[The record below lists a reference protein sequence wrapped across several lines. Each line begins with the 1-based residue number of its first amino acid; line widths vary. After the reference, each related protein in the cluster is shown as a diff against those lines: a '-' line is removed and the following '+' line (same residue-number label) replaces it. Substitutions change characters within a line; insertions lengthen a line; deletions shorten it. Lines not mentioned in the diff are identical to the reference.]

1 MKCKLSTYVV
11 RHYLTT
17 LKYNNISQVCP
28 YKDLGSAKDY
38 IIILLFLMQPSAGD
52 KPDRM
57 QSQEKHN
64 PIYYAQVKTDYES
77 TWQMQLQVP
86 TGAHLIRDSNQA
98 RSKQSEDNQLYL
110 DRLNEVLDSLT
121 LTDNKC
127 HFNRVRENEALISSA
142 ALSIAYSGVFHS
154 YINALTLFFSIAL
167 INPNNIKL

>member
-1 MKCKLSTYVV
+1 MVIQLRYTDLSQSNYSMKCKLSSYVV
-11 RHYLTT
+11 KHNLTT

-38 IIILLFLMQPSAGD
+38 VIILLFLMQPSAGD

-86 TGAHLIRDSNQA
+86 TGAHLLETVTKLEVSRANTGAIPRQA
-98 RSKQSEDNQLYL
+98 
-110 DRLNEVLDSLT
+110 
-121 LTDNKC
+121 
-127 HFNRVRENEALISSA
+127 
-142 ALSIAYSGVFHS
+142 
-154 YINALTLFFSIAL
+154 
-167 INPNNIKL
+167 

>member
-1 MKCKLSTYVV
+1 MK
-11 RHYLTT
+11 HNLTT

-38 IIILLFLMQPSAGD
+38 VIILLFLMQPSAGD

-86 TGAHLIRDSNQA
+86 TGAHLLETA
-98 RSKQSEDNQLYL
+98 ATKL
-110 DRLNEVLDSLT
+110 EVSRAKISYTSIGLMGCLT
-121 LTDNKC
+121 
-127 HFNRVRENEALISSA
+127 V
-142 ALSIAYSGVFHS
+142 
-154 YINALTLFFSIAL
+154 
-167 INPNNIKL
+167 

>member
-1 MKCKLSTYVV
+1 MKCKSSTYVV

-64 PIYYAQVKTDYES
+64 PIYYAQVKPIMNPRGRCTVRFAVS
-77 TWQMQLQVP
+77 
-86 TGAHLIRDSNQA
+86 AHLVATNQ
-98 RSKQSEDNQLYL
+98 KQ
-110 DRLNEVLDSLT
+110 V
-121 LTDNKC
+121 
-127 HFNRVRENEALISSA
+127 
-142 ALSIAYSGVFHS
+142 
-154 YINALTLFFSIAL
+154 
-167 INPNNIKL
+167 

>member
-1 MKCKLSTYVV
+1 MKCKSSTYVM

-57 QSQEKHN
+57 QSQEKYN

-110 DRLNEVLDSLT
+110 DRLNEVLNSLT
-121 LTDNKC
+121 LT
-127 HFNRVRENEALISSA
+127 EQ
-142 ALSIAYSGVFHS
+142 
-154 YINALTLFFSIAL
+154 
-167 INPNNIKL
+167 

>member
-1 MKCKLSTYVV
+1 MKCKSSTYVV

-28 YKDLGSAKDY
+28 YKDLGNAKDY

-57 QSQEKHN
+57 QSQKKHN

-110 DRLNEVLDSLT
+110 DRLNEVLNSLT
-121 LTDNKC
+121 LT
-127 HFNRVRENEALISSA
+127 EQ
-142 ALSIAYSGVFHS
+142 
-154 YINALTLFFSIAL
+154 
-167 INPNNIKL
+167 

>member
-1 MKCKLSTYVV
+1 MKCKSSTYVV

-77 TWQMQLQVP
+77 TWQMQQL
-86 TGAHLIRDSNQA
+86 G
-98 RSKQSEDNQLYL
+98 LYL
-110 DRLNEVLDSLT
+110 S
-121 LTDNKC
+121 
-127 HFNRVRENEALISSA
+127 ISAEKSKTCTVQEEKA
-142 ALSIAYSGVFHS
+142 SVQSKIQGQSMFKG
-154 YINALTLFFSIAL
+154 
-167 INPNNIKL
+167 

>member
-1 MKCKLSTYVV
+1 MKCKSSTYVV

-110 DRLNEVLDSLT
+110 LT
-121 LTDNKC
+121 LLVLVLKKPKIIQI
-127 HFNRVRENEALISSA
+127 VAQENI
-142 ALSIAYSGVFHS
+142 IYSLKQLH
-154 YINALTLFFSIAL
+154 
-167 INPNNIKL
+167 KKK

>member
-1 MKCKLSTYVV
+1 MKCKSSTYVV

-28 YKDLGSAKDY
+28 YKDLGNA
-38 IIILLFLMQPSAGD
+38 SAGD

-110 DRLNEVLDSLT
+110 DRLNEVLNSLT
-121 LTDNKC
+121 LT
-127 HFNRVRENEALISSA
+127 EQ
-142 ALSIAYSGVFHS
+142 
-154 YINALTLFFSIAL
+154 
-167 INPNNIKL
+167 

>member
-1 MKCKLSTYVV
+1 MKCKSSTYVV

-77 TWQMQLQVP
+77 TWQMHSSVSQRVC
-86 TGAHLIRDSNQA
+86 
-98 RSKQSEDNQLYL
+98 SKDNHTLLFKVRIL
-110 DRLNEVLDSLT
+110 DKHVG
-121 LTDNKC
+121 
-127 HFNRVRENEALISSA
+127 LISIHTEQVRTGKLKILICKIVLVQTLKSC
-142 ALSIAYSGVFHS
+142 SITIFH
-154 YINALTLFFSIAL
+154 ILMQQ
-167 INPNNIKL
+167 

>member
-1 MKCKLSTYVV
+1 MKCKSSTYVV

-64 PIYYAQVKTDYES
+64 PIYYAQVKTDANSILEILL
-77 TWQMQLQVP
+77 QL
-86 TGAHLIRDSNQA
+86 G
-98 RSKQSEDNQLYL
+98 LYL
-110 DRLNEVLDSLT
+110 SISAEKSKTCTVQEEKASVQSKTRDVAVL
-121 LTDNKC
+121 
-127 HFNRVRENEALISSA
+127 
-142 ALSIAYSGVFHS
+142 
-154 YINALTLFFSIAL
+154 
-167 INPNNIKL
+167 

>member
-1 MKCKLSTYVV
+1 MKCKSSTYVV

-86 TGAHLIRDSNQA
+86 TGAHLNETA
-98 RSKQSEDNQLYL
+98 TKLEASKAKTFSYTF
-110 DRLNEVLDSLT
+110 DR
-121 LTDNKC
+121 
-127 HFNRVRENEALISSA
+127 AQ
-142 ALSIAYSGVFHS
+142 
-154 YINALTLFFSIAL
+154 
-167 INPNNIKL
+167 

>member
-1 MKCKLSTYVV
+1 MKCKLSSYVV
-11 RHYLTT
+11 KHNLTT

-38 IIILLFLMQPSAGD
+38 VIILLLLMQPSAGD

-98 RSKQSEDNQLYL
+98 RSKQSEDKSYTF
-110 DRLNEVLDSLT
+110 DALNKVLNSLT
-121 LTDNKC
+121 LT
-127 HFNRVRENEALISSA
+127 EQ
-142 ALSIAYSGVFHS
+142 
-154 YINALTLFFSIAL
+154 
-167 INPNNIKL
+167 